1 MALRNPPLLGATMKW
16 EVEFFHDRRR
26 ELARYDVEATTPAEA
41 TRLARA
47 LLVAA
52 HPVGKPRWLSLFDR
66 AQQIGGLHPD
76 GWALHRVVNR

>member
-1 MALRNPPLLGATMKW
+1 MKW
-16 EVEFFHDRRR
+16 DVEFIHDRRR
-26 ELARYDVEATTPAEA
+26 ELARYGVEAATPAEA

-52 HPVGKPRWLSLFDR
+52 HPAGKPRRLTLFYR

-76 GWALHRVVNR
+76 DWALHRVANR